1 MFRGFSEPNIKPS
14 RYPCGWERQRGPGK
28 EKKLPWGIW
37 QSIWFNCRSVTL
49 GELTV
54 PDSEVGDCEDHGVPG
69 EDVVATEILLLS
81 KADPPSHSHL
91 HHLGQDCWAE
101 ERWYK
106 KDNSGCFWWCF
117 FAFQV
122 IFIRLNVISDLWCL
136 KHRHALDTANW
147 DQVWEEQSTKKKC
160 KPFVFYKWKFTCIV
174 IAL

>member
-91 HHLGQDCWAE
+91 HHLGQDCWAG
-101 ERWYK
+101 ERGLK
-106 KDNSGCFWWCF
+106 KVFFCFPSYFFTTKCNFWPVMSKAPTCFGHCQLGSGLGRT
-117 FAFQV
+117 V
-122 IFIRLNVISDLWCL
+122 N
-136 KHRHALDTANW
+136 
-147 DQVWEEQSTKKKC
+147 
-160 KPFVFYKWKFTCIV
+160 
-174 IAL
+174 